1 MRPPSTHC
9 SPSTNHATVKRQR
22 QASITTIIGLSA
34 TLLTLLTGC
43 GNWNIKGGTSGVS
56 ENSQGGFRDNDTGDI
71 VRQETDEDGRL
82 RDCTVGTSSER
93 RDLPSCNEIVDRR
106 EDNADRAQ
114 QVSDGMLTNKL
125 DGSQIFVLPNG
136 SKIRIKTAAKYN
148 DETSTGRGGGE
159 LILNALVERVN
170 ATPAV
175 FENLF
180 INDGAKIE
188 VVFIDGDD
196 FAMLKPLTMPLN
208 IERGQAANIN
218 FRKKFGQTTDEVK
231 AVAMQARVPIQSIR
245 EYQQIARLEVAF
257 KP

>member
-1 MRPPSTHC
+1 MKKTA
-9 SPSTNHATVKRQR
+9 TALATV
-22 QASITTIIGLSA
+22 S
-34 TLLTLLTGC
+34 LLVIAGC

-56 ENSQGGFRDNDTGDI
+56 ENSQGFSDNDTGDI
-71 VRQETDEDGRL
+71 VRQEVDEDGNL
-82 RDCTVGTSSER
+82 RDCTIGNSSEKR
-93 RDLPSCNEIVDRR
+93 GLPSCNDIVNRR
-106 EDNADRAQ
+106 ETSADLSQ
-114 QVSDGMLTNKL
+114 QTSDGLLTNKL
-125 DGSQIFVLPNG
+125 DGSQLFILPNG

-159 LILNALVERVN
+159 LILNALVERVD
-170 ATPAV
+170 ATPEV

-180 INDGAKIE
+180 INQGARIE

-196 FAMLKPLTMPLN
+196 FAMLKPLSMPLN
-208 IERGQAANIN
+208 IQEGQSKNIN
-218 FRKKFGQTTDEVK
+218 FRKKFGQTTEDVK